1 VIVGGRYVGS
11 LDGVDTMSKE
21 TVSILALIFFGVF
34 TGSASAKTLSE
45 AQINSM
51 LNNLDSLY
59 RSDSS
64 KGVMSM
70 KVVTA
75 HYTRTL
81 KMEMV
86 TRGQDD
92 TLIRIVS
99 PRKEKGVSTL
109 KRGNEMWNY
118 LPKIK
123 KVIRIPA
130 SMMGGSW
137 MGSDLTND
145 DLVRG
150 SSYKND
156 YTTQHVPARPGE
168 ICLLHTPKE
177 NAAITWSKVHSCFDA
192 GNQLPKRMEFYD
204 EKDRKVRLLEYDEV
218 KSLGG
223 RLLPTRM
230 TLTPL
235 SEDNLGNKTVMSF
248 EEMQFNVDVNA
259 TTFSEANLRRGR

>member
-1 VIVGGRYVGS
+1 MSARIAMLITGIVFYLVGTVAS
-11 LDGVDTMSKE
+11 PVMAEPAVNINTLLDK
-21 TVSILALIFFGVF
+21 
-34 TGSASAKTLSE
+34 
-45 AQINSM
+45 
-51 LNNLDSLY
+51 LDKLY

-64 KGVMSM
+64 KGLMSM
-70 KVVTA
+70 KVVTP
-75 HYTRTL
+75 HYSRTL
-81 KMEMV
+81 KMEV
-86 TRGQDD
+86 TTRGMDD

-137 MGSDLTND
+137 MGSDFTND

-150 SSYKND
+150 SSYEDD
-156 YTTQHVPARPGE
+156 YATRKITAPDSE
-168 ICLLHTPKE
+168 ICLEHIPKE
-177 NAAITWSKVHSCFDA
+177 DSIITWSKVVSCFYAD
-192 GNQLPKRMEFYD
+192 NQLPKRMEFYD
-204 EKDRKVRLLEYDEV
+204 EKGRKVRRIAYDEV
-218 KSLGG
+218 KMLGG
-223 RLLPTRM
+223 RLAPTRM

-235 SEDNLGNKTVMSF
+235 SEEKRGNETVVSF
-248 EEMQFNVDVNA
+248 DAMEFDVEVNS

>member
-1 VIVGGRYVGS
+1 MNLIERYEDWEFWMNTRMMSLVVGICWAAMG
-11 LDGVDTMSKE
+11 
-21 TVSILALIFFGVF
+21 I
-34 TGSASAKTLSE
+34 ASAPAMAQPKVEIDTLLE
-45 AQINSM
+45 K
-51 LNNLDSLY
+51 LDKLY

-70 KVVTA
+70 TVVTP
-75 HYTRTL
+75 HYSRTL
-81 KMEMV
+81 KMEIT
-86 TRGQDD
+86 TRGMDD
-92 TLIRIVS
+92 TLIRILS

-150 SSYKND
+150 SSYESD
-156 YTTQHVPARPGE
+156 YVTRQIKADSSE
-168 ICLLHTPKE
+168 ICLEHIPKE
-177 NAAITWSKVHSCFDA
+177 NAVITWSKVVSCFYAD
-192 GNQLPKRMEFYD
+192 NQLPKRMEFYD
-204 EKDRKVRLLEYDEV
+204 EKGRKVRLIAYTEV
-218 KSLGG
+218 KMLGG
-223 RLLPTRM
+223 RLAPTRM

-235 SEDNLGNKTVMSF
+235 SDDKRGNETVVSF
-248 EEMQFNVDVNA
+248 DEMEFDAQVKEA
-259 TTFSEANLRRGR
+259 TFSEANLRRGR

>member
-1 VIVGGRYVGS
+1 MNRRIKLLVVGMCWMAIGLATIPAMAQPTVNINALLEK
-11 LDGVDTMSKE
+11 LDK
-21 TVSILALIFFGVF
+21 
-34 TGSASAKTLSE
+34 
-45 AQINSM
+45 
-51 LNNLDSLY
+51 LY
-59 RSDSS
+59 RSNSS

-70 KVVTA
+70 TVVTP
-75 HYTRTL
+75 HYRRTL
-81 KMEMV
+81 KMEII
-86 TRGQDD
+86 TRGMDD

-130 SMMGGSW
+130 SMMGGAW

-150 SSYKND
+150 SSYESD
-156 YTTQHVPARPGE
+156 YVTRQVKADVSE
-168 ICLLHTPKE
+168 ICLEHIPKE
-177 NAAITWSKVHSCFDA
+177 DAVITWSKVVSCFYED
-192 GNQLPKRMEFYD
+192 NQLPKRMEFYD
-204 EKDRKVRLLEYDEV
+204 EKGRKVRLIAYSDI
-218 KSLGG
+218 KMLGG
-223 RLLPTRM
+223 RLAPTRM

-235 SEDNLGNKTVMSF
+235 SGDKLGNETVVSF
-248 EEMQFNVDVNA
+248 DEMEFDVEVKS